1 MDNENI
7 LELKGLKVTFP
18 LEGELVHAVN
28 GVDLTLKKGESIG
41 IVGES
46 GCGKSVTFS
55 TVIRL
60 VKSPPAIIE
69 GEVILNGRNIMNLS
83 EKKMQQVRGKEISM
97 VFQEPMRSLNPV
109 MRIGD
114 QIAETLI
121 LHEQLTRR
129 QAKAKAL
136 ELLKLVEIPDPEDRL
151 QCYPHQLSG
160 GLRQRVMIA
169 MALACD
175 PQVLLADEP
184 TTALDVTIQAQIL
197 DLIKRL
203 QREKSMS
210 IVFITHDLGIVADIV
225 DTVAVFYAGRIVEK
239 ADKRSVFKNP
249 LHPYTVGLL
258 NCVPTLNTTA
268 KRLYV
273 IEGSTPDP
281 ANLPEVCSFCERCKY
296 AQELCRTRAPEL
308 RDMGGGHLCACHRAG
323 QIKATPHNSGA

>member
-1 MDNENI
+1 MENEVI
-7 LELKGLKVTFP
+7 LELKDLNVSFP
-18 LEGELVHAVN
+18 LEGETVHAVN
-28 GVDLTLKKGESIG
+28 GINLKLRKGESIG

-69 GEVILNGRNIMNLS
+69 GEVILNGRDIMKLS
-83 EKKMQQVRGKEISM
+83 EREMRRVRGKEVSM

-114 QIAETLI
+114 QIAETLL
-121 LHEQLTRR
+121 LHEVMTKK

-136 ELLKLVEIPDPEDRL
+136 ELLKLVEIPDPENRL
-151 QCYPHQLSG
+151 ECFPHQLSG

-175 PQVLLADEP
+175 PEVLLADEP

-197 DLIKRL
+197 DLIRRL
-203 QREKSMS
+203 QKERQMS
-210 IVFITHDLGIVADIV
+210 IVFITHDLGVVADIV
-225 DTVAVFYAGRIVEK
+225 DSVAVFYAGRIVES
-239 ADKRSVFKNP
+239 ADKRTIFKSP
-249 LHPYTVGLL
+249 LHPYTVGLM
-258 NCVPTLNTTA
+258 NCVPKLSTTA

-281 ANLPEVCSFCERCKY
+281 AHLPEGCAFCERCKF
-296 AQELCRTRAPEL
+296 ATDVCRTKKPEMK
-308 RDMGGGHLCACHRAG
+308 DYGGGHMCACHRAG
-323 QIKATPHNSGA
+323 EIDFN

>member
-1 MDNENI
+1 METENI
-7 LELKGLKVTFP
+7 LELRGLRVTFP
-18 LEGELVHAVN
+18 LEGEMIHAVN

-41 IVGES
+41 IVGDS

-60 VKSPPAIIE
+60 VKSPPALIE
-69 GEVILNGRNIMNLS
+69 GQVILNGRDIMSLS

-114 QIAETLI
+114 QIVETL
-121 LHEQLTRR
+121 LHHELITKREAR
-129 QAKAKAL
+129 ARAL

-151 QCYPHQLSG
+151 RCYPHQLSG

-197 DLIKRL
+197 DLIRRL
-203 QREKSMS
+203 QQERGMS
-210 IVFITHDLGIVADIV
+210 VVFITHDLGVVADIV

-239 ADKRSVFKNP
+239 ADKRTVFKNP

-258 NCVPTLNTTA
+258 NCVPTLRTTA

-273 IEGSTPDP
+273 IEGATPDP
-281 ANLPEVCSFCERCKY
+281 AHLPEGCAFCDRCKY
-296 AQELCRTRAPEL
+296 ADEVCRTSQPEL
-308 RDMGGGHLCACHRAG
+308 RDVGGGHLAACHRAG
-323 QIKATPHNSGA
+323 ELRFE

>member
-1 MDNENI
+1 METENI
-7 LELKGLKVTFP
+7 LELRGLRVTFP
-18 LEGELVHAVN
+18 LEGEMIHAVN

-60 VKSPPAIIE
+60 VKSPPALIE
-69 GEVILNGRNIMNLS
+69 GQVILNGRDIMSLS

-114 QIAETLI
+114 QIVETL
-121 LHEQLTRR
+121 LHHELITKREAR
-129 QAKAKAL
+129 ARAL

-151 QCYPHQLSG
+151 RCYPHQLSG

-197 DLIKRL
+197 DLIRRL
-203 QREKSMS
+203 QQERGMS
-210 IVFITHDLGIVADIV
+210 VVFITHDLGVVADIV

-239 ADKRSVFKNP
+239 ADKRTVFKNP

-258 NCVPTLNTTA
+258 NCVPTLRTTA

-273 IEGSTPDP
+273 IEGATPDP
-281 ANLPEVCSFCERCKY
+281 AHLPEGCAFCDRCKY
-296 AQELCRTRAPEL
+296 ADEVCRTSQPEL
-308 RDMGGGHLCACHRAG
+308 RDVGGGHLAACHRAG
-323 QIKATPHNSGA
+323 ELRFE

>member
-1 MDNENI
+1 MDKENI
-7 LELKGLKVTFP
+7 LELRDLRVTFP
-18 LEGELVHAVN
+18 LEGERIHAVN
-28 GVDLTLKKGESIG
+28 GVDLALKKGESIG

-60 VKSPPAIIE
+60 VKSPPAVIE
-69 GEVILNGRNIMNLS
+69 GEVILNGRNIMALS

-121 LHEQLTRR
+121 LHERLTRR

-169 MALACD
+169 IALACD

-203 QREKSMS
+203 QREKGMS

-239 ADKRSVFKNP
+239 ADKRTVFKNP

-258 NCVPTLNTTA
+258 NCVPTLSTTA

-273 IEGSTPDP
+273 IEGATPDP
-281 ANLPEVCSFCERCKY
+281 AHLPEGCSFCERCKY
-296 AQELCRTRAPEL
+296 ADEVCRTKQPEL
-308 RDMGGGHLCACHRAG
+308 RDAGDGHLCACHRTG
-323 QIKATPHNSGA
+323 QIEFRETT

>member
-1 MDNENI
+1 MENENI
-7 LELKGLKVTFP
+7 LELRNLKVTFP
-18 LEGELVHAVN
+18 VEGEMIHAVN
-28 GVDLTLKKGESIG
+28 GVDLALKKGESIG

-60 VKSPPAIIE
+60 VKSPPAVIE
-69 GEVILNGRNIMNLS
+69 GEVILNGRNIMALS

-121 LHEQLTRR
+121 LHERLTRR

-169 MALACD
+169 IALACD

-203 QREKSMS
+203 QREKGMS

-239 ADKRSVFKNP
+239 ADKRTVFKNP

-258 NCVPTLNTTA
+258 NCVPTLSTTA

-273 IEGSTPDP
+273 IEGATPDP
-281 ANLPEVCSFCERCKY
+281 AHLPEGCSFCERCKY
-296 AQELCRTRAPEL
+296 ADDTCRARAPEL
-308 RDMGGGHLCACHRAG
+308 QDVGGGHLCACHKAG
-323 QIKATPHNSGA
+323 QIEF

>member
-169 MALACD
+169 MAMVCR
-175 PQVLLADEP
+175 PKLLIADEP
-184 TTALDVTIQAQIL
+184 TTALDVTVEAQIL
-197 DLIKRL
+197 KLLEKLRDGGTSVLII
-203 QREKSMS
+203 S
-210 IVFITHDLGIVADIV
+210 HNLGVIARVCDV
-225 DTVAVFYAGRIVEK
+225 VYVMYAGRIVEH
-239 ADKRSVFKNP
+239 AETETIFDRP
-249 LHPYTVGLL
+249 LHPYTQGLFSAVSSL
-258 NCVPTLNTTA
+258 
-268 KRLYV
+268 R
-273 IEGSTPDP
+273 EGSERLKTIPGVVP
-281 ANLPEVCSFCERCKY
+281 NLLRLPKGCSFSLRCGRCGGDCENNV
-296 AQELCRTRAPEL
+296 PEL
-308 RDMGGGHLCACHRAG
+308 REMEPGHAVRCFLAEKEDRE
-323 QIKATPHNSGA
+323 

>member
-1 MDNENI
+1 MDTENI
-7 LELKGLKVTFP
+7 LELRDLRVTFP
-18 LEGELVHAVN
+18 LEGERIHAVN
-28 GVDLTLKKGESIG
+28 GVDLALKKGESIG

-60 VKSPPAIIE
+60 VKSPPAVIE
-69 GEVILNGRNIMNLS
+69 GKVILNGRDIMALS

-121 LHEQLTRR
+121 LHEKLPRSL
-129 QAKAKAL
+129 AMAKAL
-136 ELLKLVEIPDPEDRL
+136 ELLKLVEIPDPENRL
-151 QCYPHQLSG
+151 KCYPHQLSG

-169 MALACD
+169 IALACD
-175 PQVLLADEP
+175 PQVLIADEP

-203 QREKSMS
+203 QREKGMS
-210 IVFITHDLGIVADIV
+210 IIFITHDLGIVADIV

-239 ADKRSVFKNP
+239 ADKRTVFKNP

-258 NCVPTLNTTA
+258 NCVPTLRTEA

-281 ANLPEVCSFCERCKY
+281 AHLPEGCSFCERCKY
-296 AQELCRTRAPEL
+296 ADEVCRTKQPEL
-308 RDMGGGHLCACHRAG
+308 RDAGDGHLCACHRTG
-323 QIKATPHNSGA
+323 QIEFRETT

>member
-281 ANLPEVCSFCERCKY
+281 ANLPEGCSFCERCKY

>member
-151 QCYPHQLSG
+151 QC
-160 GLRQRVMIA
+160 
-169 MALACD
+169 
-175 PQVLLADEP
+175 
-184 TTALDVTIQAQIL
+184 
-197 DLIKRL
+197 
-203 QREKSMS
+203 
-210 IVFITHDLGIVADIV
+210 
-225 DTVAVFYAGRIVEK
+225 
-239 ADKRSVFKNP
+239 
-249 LHPYTVGLL
+249 
-258 NCVPTLNTTA
+258 
-268 KRLYV
+268 
-273 IEGSTPDP
+273 
-281 ANLPEVCSFCERCKY
+281 
-296 AQELCRTRAPEL
+296 
-308 RDMGGGHLCACHRAG
+308 
-323 QIKATPHNSGA
+323 